1 MTDFLLTKNMLAWE
15 QVQLNPKL
23 MIGGSFY
30 RCPKC
35 KNEIL
40 VPYGRS
46 ITTYKYCNNCK
57 EPLEVYKND
66 RI

>member
-1 MTDFLLTKNMLAWE
+1 MVEFLLTKNMLAWE

-23 MIGGSFY
+23 MIGGSLY

-35 KNEIL
+35 KKEVL

-46 ITTYKYCNNCK
+46 ITNYKYCNKCK
-57 EPLEVYKND
+57 EPLKVNY
-66 RI
+66 